1 MIRVLRAD
9 PRRDR
14 HRFATDQHGG
24 TRIAP
29 WKESLFN
36 PRIPRGFAAKALVDF
51 ATDQYGRTR
60 IAPFQNRFS
69 IRVFRVD
76 PRQKNRIDP
85 GLT

>member
-1 MIRVLRAD
+1 MIRVFRAD

-36 PRIPRGFAAKALVDF
+36 PRIPRGSAAKTLVDLPRIS
-51 ATDQYGRTR
+51 TEER

-69 IRVFRVD
+69 IRVLRVD
-76 PRQKNRIDP
+76 PRQKNRIDRD
-85 GLT
+85 LT